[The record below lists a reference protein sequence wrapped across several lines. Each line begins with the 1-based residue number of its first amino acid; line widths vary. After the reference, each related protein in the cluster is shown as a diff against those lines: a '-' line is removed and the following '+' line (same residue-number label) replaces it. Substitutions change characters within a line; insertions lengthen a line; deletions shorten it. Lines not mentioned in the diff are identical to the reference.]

1 MRIRRFPSLTKGL
14 PGTLLCACIFLAGP
28 LSLSAQEAVPGEKV
42 APGAADAPKKADA
55 SKGGALLDPSKLP
68 RDGTAPLAPPVV
80 PASLGGAP
88 GTPPAAAVKRTSDPA
103 AVAIVETYLK
113 AIGGK
118 EVLSKIK
125 DRVTKFSNVKHQS
138 TGETV
143 ADINLLIKDE
153 ILIREEWDIK
163 GFDIKGAPLA
173 FIQVYNG
180 HQEEGWV
187 QMLGTVSPLD
197 GRTLQVFVWDKQ
209 VSDFFCRWEEDGYT
223 LSLVG
228 QGIVPKEILGEEQAC
243 DVVQVT
249 DFSGRQQMKFFFSKK
264 DGLLLKKEWMDIGTN
279 SKNMAKKEQY
289 YKMYRDITFM
299 DGSGLAIKF
308 PLRLEI
314 YLDGDLDTERIFT
327 NVRFNSN
334 LSDRLFDKPEGV
346 PFTGA
351 VQGPTAEAE
360 PPKEKVPHGKKA
372 HGGAPRVKKPGS
384 DTADPP
390 GTAPGA
396 QPPATD
402 KAPAV
407 PPETPKG

>member
-1 MRIRRFPSLTKGL
+1 MRSRRSPYLAKGL
-14 PGTLLCACIFLAGP
+14 LGILLSTGVFLGGP
-28 LSLSAQEAVPGEKV
+28 HFLSAQEAVPGERV

-55 SKGGALLDPSKLP
+55 PRGGALLDPSKLP
-68 RDGTAPLAPPVV
+68 PGVTTPPALPLVV
-80 PASLGGAP
+80 PANLTVTP
-88 GTPPAAAVKRTSDPA
+88 GTPPATALKRTSDPA
-103 AVAIVETYLK
+103 AVAIIEMYLK

-173 FIQVYNG
+173 FIQIYNG

-223 LSLVG
+223 LTLVG

-264 DGLLLKKEWMDIGTN
+264 DGLLLKKEWQDTATN
-279 SKNMAKKEQY
+279 PKNMAKKEQY

-351 VQGPTAEAE
+351 VHGPTTEAE
-360 PPKEKVPHGKKA
+360 PPKEKVPHGKKP
-372 HGGAPRVKKPGS
+372 HGSAPKVKKPGS
-384 DTADPP
+384 DTPAPPSAGP
-390 GTAPGA
+390 GTSPS
-396 QPPATD
+396 PTSD
-402 KAPAV
+402 K
-407 PPETPKG
+407 PPESPR

>member
-1 MRIRRFPSLTKGL
+1 MRTRRSPSLAKGL
-14 PGTLLCACIFLAGP
+14 LQTLLSAWVFLAGP
-28 LSLSAQEAVPGEKV
+28 LSLSAQEAVPGERV

-55 SKGGALLDPSKLP
+55 PRGGALLDPSKLP
-68 RDGTAPLAPPVV
+68 PGATTPPAPPLVV
-80 PASLGGAP
+80 PANLPGTP
-88 GTPPAAAVKRTSDPA
+88 GTPPTAALRRTSDPA
-103 AVAIVETYLK
+103 AVAIIETYLK
-113 AIGGK
+113 AIGGR
-118 EVLSKIK
+118 EILSKIK
-125 DRVTKFSNVKHQS
+125 DRVTKFSNVKHAP

-163 GFDIKGAPLA
+163 GFDIKGSPLA
-173 FIQVYNG
+173 FVQIYNG

-209 VSDFFCRWEEDGYT
+209 VGDFFYRWEEDGYT

-228 QGIVPKEILGEEQAC
+228 QGIVPREILGEEQAC
-243 DVVQVT
+243 DVVQVA

-264 DGLLLKKEWMDIGTN
+264 DGLLLKKEWQDTASN
-279 SKNMAKKEQY
+279 PKNMAKKEQY

-327 NVRFNSN
+327 NVRFNSL
-334 LSDRLFDKPEGV
+334 LSDKLFDKPEGV

-351 VQGPTAEAE
+351 VYGPTPESE
-360 PPKEKVPHGKKA
+360 PPKEKAPHGKRP
-372 HGGAPRVKKPGS
+372 HGSAPKVKKPGS
-384 DTADPP
+384 DDP
-390 GTAPGA
+390 AP
-396 QPPATD
+396 PTD
-402 KAPAV
+402 KPLPAPVEA
-407 PPETPKG
+407 PKE